1 MSPPETPRAA
11 PGIWQLAW
19 PAVIANLLAALVAI
33 VDMKIVGA
41 LGAPAVAAITTG
53 NRIFFIVQALL
64 IAVTAGTTA
73 LVARAW
79 GAGDRA
85 EAERVTRASLW
96 LCMAI
101 ATAMSA
107 VAFALP
113 ERLAG
118 VFRVDAD
125 AVALAATYI
134 RWQAPF
140 QAAFGVF
147 YALGAALRAAG
158 DTRTPLWIGALTNVV
173 NVVLAWTLV
182 YGKLGFPALGV
193 AGAALA
199 GGIAFA
205 IGTLVFAGLWARG
218 RLLLARSGRLAD
230 ALTRPRLRRIVDIGY
245 PAGIEQLVWQSG
257 FVAFLWV
264 VSLYGTG
271 AYAAYGI
278 GVSLLSFSFVIGF
291 GFSIAASTL
300 VGQSLGAGD
309 PAGAARAGWRAMR
322 LSMGAMTAFGLAIVL
337 TARPLARLMIDDE
350 TVVEL
355 TVTFIYVLGSAQPLM
370 AIEAALGGALRGAG
384 DTRFPL
390 FAVFAGL
397 IGARVP
403 LAVLFA
409 WHGTTVEWIY
419 GALIADYVVKAAL
432 LTARFRSGRW
442 QYVVAGAPALAGAGE
457 ARLEPA
463 TVDPK
468 SV

>member
-1 MSPPETPRAA
+1 MTPPDGARPP

-19 PAVIANLLAALVAI
+19 PAITANLLASLVGI

-41 LGAPAVAAITTG
+41 LGAPAVAAVTTG
-53 NRIFFIVQALL
+53 NRIFFILQAFLM
-64 IAVTAGTTA
+64 AVTAGTTA

-79 GAGDRA
+79 GAGNRS

-96 LCMAI
+96 LCMGLAL
-101 ATAMSA
+101 TVSA
-107 VAFALP
+107 LAFAIP
-113 ERLAG
+113 HRLAG
-118 VFRVDAD
+118 VFRVDAE
-125 AVALAATYI
+125 AVELAAVFI

-140 QAAFGVF
+140 QIAVGVF
-147 YALGAALRAAG
+147 FALGAALRAAG
-158 DTRTPLWIGALTNVV
+158 DTRTPLWIGALGNVV
-173 NVVLAWTLV
+173 NVALAYTLV
-182 YGKLGFPALGV
+182 YGMLGFPALGV

-205 IGTLVFAGLWARG
+205 IGAVILVGLWMRG
-218 RLLLARSGRLAD
+218 RLLVGRSGSVAE
-230 ALTRPRLRRIVDIGY
+230 AFAGGRLRRIVDIGY
-245 PAGIEQLVWQSG
+245 PAGIEQMVWQGG
-257 FVAFLWV
+257 FVAFLWI

-309 PAGAARAGWRAMR
+309 PAGATRSGWRAMR
-322 LSMGAMTAFGLAIVL
+322 LSIAAMTAFGLAIVL
-337 TARPLARLMIDDE
+337 AARPLARLMIDDAR
-350 TVVEL
+350 VVEL
-355 TVTFIYVLGSAQPLM
+355 TVTFIYVLGSVQPLM
-370 AIEAALGGALRGAG
+370 ALEAALGGALRGAG

-403 LAVLFA
+403 LAAGFA
-409 WHGTTVEWIY
+409 WRGLPVEWIY
-419 GALIADYVVKAAL
+419 AALIADYVVKAVL

-442 QYVVAGAPALAGAGE
+442 QHVVGRAPAPAEAG
-457 ARLEPA
+457 LE
-463 TVDPK
+463 

>member
-1 MSPPETPRAA
+1 VTPPDGARPP

-19 PAVIANLLAALVAI
+19 PAITANLLASLVGI

-41 LGAPAVAAITTG
+41 LGAPAVAAVTTG
-53 NRIFFIVQALL
+53 NRIFFILQAFLM
-64 IAVTAGTTA
+64 AVTAGTTA

-79 GAGDRA
+79 GAGDRS

-96 LCMAI
+96 LCMGLAL
-101 ATAMSA
+101 TMSA
-107 VAFALP
+107 LAFAIP
-113 ERLAG
+113 HRLAG
-118 VFRVDAD
+118 VFRVDAE
-125 AVALAATYI
+125 AVELAAVFI

-140 QAAFGVF
+140 QIAVGVF
-147 YALGAALRAAG
+147 FALGAALRAAG
-158 DTRTPLWIGALTNVV
+158 DTRTPLWIGALGNVV
-173 NVVLAWTLV
+173 NVALAYTLV
-182 YGKLGFPALGV
+182 YGMLGFPALGV

-205 IGTLVFAGLWARG
+205 IGAVILVGLWMRG
-218 RLLLARSGRLAD
+218 RLLVGRSGSVAE
-230 ALTRPRLRRIVDIGY
+230 AFAGGRLRRIVDIGY
-245 PAGIEQLVWQSG
+245 PAGIEQMVWQGG
-257 FVAFLWV
+257 FVAFLWI

-309 PAGAARAGWRAMR
+309 PAGATRSGWRAMR
-322 LSMGAMTAFGLAIVL
+322 LSIAAMTAFGLAIVL
-337 TARPLARLMIDDE
+337 AARPLARLMIDDAR
-350 TVVEL
+350 VVEL
-355 TVTFIYVLGSAQPLM
+355 TVTFIYVLGSVQPLM
-370 AIEAALGGALRGAG
+370 ALEAALGGALRGAG

-403 LAVLFA
+403 LAAGFA
-409 WHGTTVEWIY
+409 WRGLPVEWIY
-419 GALIADYVVKAAL
+419 AALIADYVVKAVL

-442 QYVVAGAPALAGAGE
+442 QHVVGRAPAPAEAG
-457 ARLEPA
+457 LE
-463 TVDPK
+463 

>member
-1 MSPPETPRAA
+1 VPPAPIRPP

-19 PAVIANLLAALVAI
+19 PAITANLLASLVGI

-41 LGAPAVAAITTG
+41 LGAPAVAAVTTG
-53 NRIFFIVQALL
+53 NRIFFILQALL
-64 IAVTAGTTA
+64 MAVTAGTTA

-79 GAGDRA
+79 GAGDQD
-85 EAERVTRASLW
+85 EAERVARASLW
-96 LCMAI
+96 LCVAI
-101 ATAMSA
+101 ALAMSA
-107 VAFALP
+107 LALAIP

-118 VFRVDAD
+118 VFRVDAE
-125 AVALAATYI
+125 AVTLAAVFI

-140 QAAFGVF
+140 QIAVAVSF
-147 YALGAALRAAG
+147 ALGAALRAAG
-158 DTRTPLWIGALTNVV
+158 DTRTPLWIGALGNVV
-173 NVVLAWTLV
+173 NVFFAYALV
-182 YGKLGFPALGV
+182 YGKLGLPALGV

-205 IGTLVFAGLWARG
+205 AGAVVLSGLWTRG
-218 RLLLARSGRLAD
+218 RLLLGRGGGLREAF
-230 ALTRPRLRRIVDIGY
+230 ANGRLRRIVDIGY
-245 PAGIEQLVWQSG
+245 PAGIEQLVWQGG
-257 FVAFLWV
+257 FVAFLWI

-309 PAGAARAGWRAMR
+309 PAGASRAGWRAMR
-322 LSMGAMTAFGLAIVL
+322 LSMTAMTAFGLAIVL
-337 TARPLARLMIDDE
+337 AARPLARLMIDDAR
-350 TVVEL
+350 VVDL
-355 TVTFIYVLGSAQPLM
+355 TVAFIYVLGSVQPLM

-403 LAVLFA
+403 LAAFFA
-409 WHGTTVEWIY
+409 WREWPVEWIY
-419 GALIADYVVKAAL
+419 GALIADYVVKALL
-432 LTARFRSGRW
+432 LTTRFRSGRW
-442 QYVVAGAPALAGAGE
+442 QHVRAARAAPAE
-457 ARLEPA
+457 ASLE
-463 TVDPK
+463 

>member
-1 MSPPETPRAA
+1 VSAAPALRPP

-19 PAVIANLLAALVAI
+19 PAITANLLASLVGI

-41 LGAPAVAAITTG
+41 LGAPAVAAVTTG
-53 NRIFFIVQALL
+53 NRIFFILQALL
-64 IAVTAGTTA
+64 MAVTAGTTA

-79 GAGDRA
+79 GAGDPG

-101 ATAMSA
+101 AVAMSA
-107 VAFALP
+107 VALAIP

-118 VFRVDAD
+118 VFRVDAE
-125 AVALAATYI
+125 AVALAAVFI

-140 QAAFGVF
+140 QIAVAVF
-147 YALGAALRAAG
+147 FALGAALRAAG
-158 DTRTPLWIGALTNVV
+158 DTRTPLWIGALGNVV
-173 NVVLAWTLV
+173 NVVLAYTLV
-182 YGKLGFPALGV
+182 YGAFGLPALGV

-205 IGTLVFAGLWARG
+205 VGAVLLAALWARG
-218 RLLLARSGRLAD
+218 RLLIGRSGRLAE
-230 ALTRPRLRRIVDIGY
+230 AFGGGRLRRIVDIGY
-245 PAGIEQLVWQSG
+245 PAGVEQLVWQSG
-257 FVAFLWV
+257 FVAFLWI

-309 PAGAARAGWRAMR
+309 PAGASRAGWRAMR
-322 LSMGAMTAFGLAIVL
+322 LSIAAMTAFGLAIVL
-337 TARPLARLMIDDE
+337 AARPLARLMIEDAR
-350 TVVEL
+350 VVDL
-355 TVTFIYVLGSAQPLM
+355 TVAFIYVLGSVQPLM

-390 FAVFAGL
+390 FAVFSAL
-397 IGARVP
+397 TGARVP
-403 LAVLFA
+403 LAAFFA
-409 WHGTTVEWIY
+409 WLDWPVEWIY
-419 GALIADYVVKAAL
+419 GAPIADYVVKPLL
-432 LTARFRSGRW
+432 LTTRFRSERW
-442 QYVVAGAPALAGAGE
+442 HHVRALRPAPAAAG
-457 ARLEPA
+457 LE
-463 TVDPK
+463 

>member
-1 MSPPETPRAA
+1 VTPPDGARPP

-19 PAVIANLLAALVAI
+19 PAITANLLASLVGI

-41 LGAPAVAAITTG
+41 LGAPAVAAVTTG
-53 NRIFFIVQALL
+53 NRIFFILQAFLM
-64 IAVTAGTTA
+64 AVTAGTTA

-79 GAGDRA
+79 GAGDRS

-96 LCMAI
+96 LCMGLAL
-101 ATAMSA
+101 AVSA
-107 VAFALP
+107 LAFAIP
-113 ERLAG
+113 HRLAG
-118 VFRVDAD
+118 VFRVDAE
-125 AVALAATYI
+125 AVELAAVFI

-140 QAAFGVF
+140 QIAVGVF
-147 YALGAALRAAG
+147 FALGAALRAAG
-158 DTRTPLWIGALTNVV
+158 DTRTPLWIGALGNVV
-173 NVVLAWTLV
+173 NVALAYTLV
-182 YGKLGFPALGV
+182 YGMLGFPALGV

-205 IGTLVFAGLWARG
+205 IGAVILVGLWMRG
-218 RLLLARSGRLAD
+218 RLLVGRSGSVAE
-230 ALTRPRLRRIVDIGY
+230 AFAGGRLRRIVDIGY
-245 PAGIEQLVWQSG
+245 PAGIEQLVWQGG
-257 FVAFLWV
+257 FVAFLWI

-309 PAGAARAGWRAMR
+309 PAGATRSGWRAMR
-322 LSMGAMTAFGLAIVL
+322 LSIAAMTAFGLAIVL
-337 TARPLARLMIDDE
+337 AARPLARLMIDDAR
-350 TVVEL
+350 VVEL
-355 TVTFIYVLGSAQPLM
+355 TVTFIYVLGSVQPLM
-370 AIEAALGGALRGAG
+370 ALEAALGGALRGAG

-403 LAVLFA
+403 LAAGFA
-409 WHGTTVEWIY
+409 WRGLPVEWIY
-419 GALIADYVVKAAL
+419 AALIADYVVKAVL

-442 QYVVAGAPALAGAGE
+442 QHVVGRAPAPAEAG
-457 ARLEPA
+457 LE
-463 TVDPK
+463 

>member
-1 MSPPETPRAA
+1 MAAPSPAHPGV

-19 PAVIANLLAALVAI
+19 PAIAANLLASLVGI

-41 LGAPAVAAITTG
+41 LGAGAVAAVTTG
-53 NRIFFIVQALL
+53 NRIFFILQALL
-64 IAVTAGTTA
+64 MAVTAGTTA

-79 GAGDRA
+79 GAGDQA

-101 ATAMSA
+101 AVVMSA
-107 VAFALP
+107 VALAIP
-113 ERLAG
+113 DRLAG
-118 VFRVDAD
+118 VFRVDAE
-125 AVALAATYI
+125 AVRLAAIFI
-134 RWQAPF
+134 RWQAAF
-140 QAAFGVF
+140 QIAFGVF
-147 YALGAALRAAG
+147 FALGAALRAAG

-173 NVVLAWTLV
+173 NVVLAYTLV
-182 YGKLGFPALGV
+182 YGKLGLPALGV

-205 IGTLVFAGLWARG
+205 VGAVTLTVLWLRG
-218 RLLLARSGRLAD
+218 RLLLRRSGSVAE
-230 ALTRPRLRRIVDIGY
+230 AFGGGRLRRIVDIGY
-245 PAGIEQLVWQSG
+245 PAGVEQLVWQGG
-257 FVAFLWV
+257 FVVFLWL

-278 GVSLLSFSFVIGF
+278 GVGLLSFSFVIGF

-309 PAGAARAGWRAMR
+309 PLGATRSGWRAMA
-322 LSMGAMTAFGLAIVL
+322 LSIAAMTGFGLAIVL
-337 TARPLARLMIDDE
+337 AARPLARLMIDDDE
-350 TVVEL
+350 VVDL
-355 TVTFIYVLGSAQPLM
+355 TVHFIWVLGSVQPLM

-390 FAVFAGL
+390 LAVFAGL
-397 IGARVP
+397 VGMRVP
-403 LAVLFA
+403 LAAAFA
-409 WHGTTVEWIY
+409 WGGLAVEWIY
-419 GALIADYVVKAAL
+419 AALIADYVVKALL

-442 QYVVAGAPALAGAGE
+442 QLAVAGAPARAGAS
-457 ARLEPA
+457 LE
-463 TVDPK
+463 

>member
-1 MSPPETPRAA
+1 MTPPDGARPP

-19 PAVIANLLAALVAI
+19 PAITANLLASLVGI

-41 LGAPAVAAITTG
+41 LGAPAVAAVTTG
-53 NRIFFIVQALL
+53 NRIFFILQAFLM
-64 IAVTAGTTA
+64 AVTAGTTA

-79 GAGDRA
+79 GAGDRS

-96 LCMAI
+96 LCMGLAL
-101 ATAMSA
+101 AVSA
-107 VAFALP
+107 LAFAIP
-113 ERLAG
+113 HRLAG
-118 VFRVDAD
+118 VFRVDAE
-125 AVALAATYI
+125 AVELAAVFI

-140 QAAFGVF
+140 QIAVGVF
-147 YALGAALRAAG
+147 FALGAALRAAG
-158 DTRTPLWIGALTNVV
+158 DTRTPLWIGALGNVV
-173 NVVLAWTLV
+173 NVALAYTLV
-182 YGKLGFPALGV
+182 YGMLGFPALGV

-205 IGTLVFAGLWARG
+205 IGAVILVGLWMRG
-218 RLLLARSGRLAD
+218 RLLVGRSGSVAE
-230 ALTRPRLRRIVDIGY
+230 AFAGGRLRRIVDIGY
-245 PAGIEQLVWQSG
+245 PAGIEQLVWQGG
-257 FVAFLWV
+257 FVAFLWI

-309 PAGAARAGWRAMR
+309 PAGATRSGWRAMR
-322 LSMGAMTAFGLAIVL
+322 LSIAAMTAFGLAIVL
-337 TARPLARLMIDDE
+337 TARPLARLMIDDAR
-350 TVVEL
+350 VVEL
-355 TVTFIYVLGSAQPLM
+355 TVTFIYVLGSVQPLM
-370 AIEAALGGALRGAG
+370 ALEAALGGALRGAG

-403 LAVLFA
+403 LAAGFA
-409 WHGTTVEWIY
+409 WRGLPVEWIY
-419 GALIADYVVKAAL
+419 AALIADYVVKAVL

-442 QYVVAGAPALAGAGE
+442 QHVVGRAPAPAEAG
-457 ARLEPA
+457 LE
-463 TVDPK
+463 

>member
-1 MSPPETPRAA
+1 MTPPDGVRPP

-19 PAVIANLLAALVAI
+19 PAITANLLASLVGI

-41 LGAPAVAAITTG
+41 LGAPAVAAVTTG
-53 NRIFFIVQALL
+53 NRIFFILQAFLM
-64 IAVTAGTTA
+64 AVTAGTTA

-79 GAGDRA
+79 GAGNRG

-96 LCMAI
+96 LCMGLAL
-101 ATAMSA
+101 AVSA
-107 VAFALP
+107 LAFAIP
-113 ERLAG
+113 HRLAG
-118 VFRVDAD
+118 VFRVDAE
-125 AVALAATYI
+125 AVELAAVFI
-134 RWQAPF
+134 RGQAPF
-140 QAAFGVF
+140 QIAVGVF
-147 YALGAALRAAG
+147 FALGAALRAAG
-158 DTRTPLWIGALTNVV
+158 DTRTPLWIGALGNVV
-173 NVVLAWTLV
+173 NVALAYTLV
-182 YGKLGFPALGV
+182 YGMLGFPALGV

-205 IGTLVFAGLWARG
+205 IGAVILVGLWMRG
-218 RLLLARSGRLAD
+218 RLLVGRSGSVAE
-230 ALTRPRLRRIVDIGY
+230 AFAGGRLRRIVDIGY
-245 PAGIEQLVWQSG
+245 PAGIEQLVWQGG
-257 FVAFLWV
+257 FVAFLWI

-309 PAGAARAGWRAMR
+309 PAGATRSGWRAMR
-322 LSMGAMTAFGLAIVL
+322 LSIAAMTAFGLAIVL
-337 TARPLARLMIDDE
+337 AARPLARLMIDDAR
-350 TVVEL
+350 VVEL
-355 TVTFIYVLGSAQPLM
+355 TVTFIYVLGSVQPLM
-370 AIEAALGGALRGAG
+370 ALEAALGGALRGAG

-403 LAVLFA
+403 LAAGFA
-409 WHGTTVEWIY
+409 WRGLPVEWIY
-419 GALIADYVVKAAL
+419 AALIADYVVKAVL

-442 QYVVAGAPALAGAGE
+442 QHVVGRAPAPAEAG
-457 ARLEPA
+457 LE
-463 TVDPK
+463 